1 MASKFKHIFYIKK
14 KKKKKKMLIWICRAV
29 EVIKNV
35 EPDK

>member
-1 MASKFKHIFYIKK
+1 MASKFKHIFYI
-14 KKKKKKMLIWICRAV
+14 KKKKKMLIWICRAV

>member
-14 KKKKKKMLIWICRAV
+14 KKKEKMLIWICRAV

>member
-1 MASKFKHIFYIKK
+1 MASKFKHIFYI
-14 KKKKKKMLIWICRAV
+14 KKKKMLIWICRAV